1 MPSFAPR
8 APCGLGGSYGG
19 DCEYQR
25 RGTANAF
32 YGVEPKAGRPFT
44 KVTANRSARQFGEY
58 LLGIV
63 AAYPHADTIH
73 LVLDNLSS
81 HRRKG
86 LVERY

>member
-1 MPSFAPR
+1 MPSTAWS
-8 APCGLGGSYGG
+8 L
-19 DCEYQR
+19 R
-25 RGTANAF
+25 R
-32 YGVEPKAGRPFT
+32 GRPFT
-44 KVTANRSARQFGEY
+44 KVTANRSARQFAEY

-86 LVERY
+86 LVERH